1 MSWREHFSFEVEAND
16 PSGARAAR
24 FKTPHGEIQTPIFMP
39 VGTQATVK
47 NVSPEELKALGAQV
61 ILSNTY
67 HLFLRPGADIVSEMG
82 GLHSFMN
89 WDRPILTDSGGFQVF
104 SLASLR
110 KITDAGVAFQ
120 SHIDGSKRFL
130 GPEESIKTQEA
141 LGSDIMMAFDECP
154 PGGAEKGVILEAV
167 RRSNLWLERA
177 VAVKTRE
184 DQALFGIV
192 QGGIDVELRK
202 RHLEQVSAF
211 DLPGFALGG
220 LSVGEPI
227 PEMRKVIRAVAP
239 LMPKDRPRYLMGV
252 GTPEDLIES
261 INAGVDMFDCVMP
274 TRNARHAT
282 LFTTEGKLHI
292 TNASFARDKGP
303 INEGCGCYACQNYS
317 RSYLRHLFVAEEGL
331 GLRLATIHNLWYYL
345 NLVTRARAAITQGEF
360 AQFRQHFYQA
370 KKSPVP
376 EI

>member
-16 PSGARAAR
+16 PTGARASR
-24 FKTPHGEIQTPIFMP
+24 FKTPHGEIETPIFMP

-47 NVSPEELKALGAQV
+47 NVSPEELKALGAQI

-67 HLFLRPGADIVSEMG
+67 HLFLRPGADVVSEMG
-82 GLHSFMN
+82 GLHQFMR

-110 KITDAGVAFQ
+110 KITDEGVAFQ

-141 LGSDIMMAFDECP
+141 LGADIIMAFDECP
-154 PGGAEKGVILEAV
+154 PGGADKKVIMEAV
-167 RRSNLWLERA
+167 RRSNLWLQRA
-177 VAVKTRE
+177 VNIKSRD

-202 RHLEQVSAF
+202 MHLEQVTTF
-211 DLPGFALGG
+211 DLPGYALGG

-227 PEMRKVIRAVAP
+227 PEMRKLIKEIAP

-252 GTPEDLIES
+252 GTPDDLIES
-261 INAGVDMFDCVMP
+261 INEGIDMFDCVMP
-274 TRNARHAT
+274 SRNARHGT
-282 LFTTEGKLHI
+282 VFTKTGKLHI
-292 TNASFARDKGP
+292 TNATFARDKAP
-303 INEGCGCYACQNYS
+303 IDEGCGCYACVNYS
-317 RSYLRHLFVAEEGL
+317 RAYLRHLFVAEEGL

-345 NLVTRARAAITQGEF
+345 NLVKGARAAITRGEF
-360 AQFRQHFYQA
+360 AQFRQGFYEA
-370 KKSPVP
+370 KIS
-376 EI
+376 